1 MSSSIRM
8 ICPSLACRAL
18 LAVPAAAR
26 GKTVRCSQCGLRV
39 SVPPKPAATE
49 PAAASDNAQT
59 G

>member
-18 LAVPAAAR
+18 LAVPAATR

-39 SVPPKPAATE
+39 SVPAKPAAAE
-49 PAAASDNAQT
+49 PAAASDNTAK

>member
-18 LAVPAAAR
+18 LAVPAVAR

-39 SVPPKPAATE
+39 AVPPKPASAA
-49 PAAASDNAQT
+49 AAASDKPAT